1 MFTKLLREILA
12 LEQFLKHVAIIII
25 CLMLLAVLLLAHHTT
40 DPAGYTAPA
49 PAPSP
54 AHSCQWCLTSNP

>member
-1 MFTKLLREILA
+1 
-12 LEQFLKHVAIIII
+12 
-25 CLMLLAVLLLAHHTT
+25 MLLAVLLLAHHTT